1 MRRKKQRSGA
11 DKQAAQATA
20 AAAARGFD
28 HKPFRELARG
38 QRKEQPAA
46 APIVAPPAPPK
57 PQPVDDSNLF
67 EREMTDV
74 RPLSGTARSRVA
86 PLPPAPPQR
95 AVTDPDAEALAELSD
110 LVAGDGPFDF
120 ANSVEFVEGA
130 VAGPRSPSG
139 APTARRRFRLP
150 ESPRPARDDG
160 RSRRARPSTRF
171 SPARISNGQRC
182 VLIIHGRGLNSK
194 DQVPVLKQRVTTW
207 LSRGSWSRLR
217 SRLHQRPRLRR
228 RRRRTLRPACG
239 AARGKAA
246 DPRHARREVVTA
258 RSARGDPPDDGA
270 AGP

>member
-67 EREMTDV
+67 EREMTGV

-86 PLPPAPPQR
+86 PLPPAPPER
-95 AVTDPDAEALAELSD
+95 AITDPDAEALAELSD

-130 VAGPRSPSG
+130 VAGLD
-139 APTARRRFRLP
+139 RRLVR
-150 ESPRPARDDG
+150 
-160 RSRRARPSTRF
+160 
-171 SPARISNGQRC
+171 
-182 VLIIHGRGLNSK
+182 
-194 DQVPVLKQRVTTW
+194 
-207 LSRGSWSRLR
+207 RLR
-217 SRLHQRPRLRR
+217 SGDFAFQSHLDLHGMTAAEAIASVKRFIDNGRHRHRCGEHQLVAPPRLLESVNRSR
-228 RRRRTLRPACG
+228 WTSDHRLVAQIPSDICCQTIGRFVATSPVLLQTLHY
-239 AARGKAA
+239 
-246 DPRHARREVVTA
+246 DPIQISLELV
-258 RSARGDPPDDGA
+258 D
-270 AGP
+270 